1 MEGIVLT
8 AQTRSQC
15 CCYWLVCLFV
25 PLLVLVSG
33 CGGEPEVESTP
44 ERSAVEQG
52 IVCDRFEL
60 RWELDGTDL
69 LLAIDT
75 DLPDKG
81 ELSVSVRRTYYE
93 VGSDDAYSRDYFSE
107 FELVS
112 LWREP
117 RRIALDADAWKAD
130 LTAHQNQMA
139 AIGDDLAFEI
149 ARIEDSIQIRAVL
162 HTNQDDP
169 RFGGRGNSNLSGEA
183 TSRIGNGGSVLVEA
197 EAIVEFPLDGP
208 PPSSRSSRAPYDGLV
223 TGESYRLSRETPLM
237 PERRASGSLDF
248 LENTLSLPTGTII
261 RVEAVDRSGTELW
274 YHAALVENE
283 HMTGW
288 INSIALIGQQI
299 DRVE

>member
-1 MEGIVLT
+1 M
-8 AQTRSQC
+8 QC

-25 PLLVLVSG
+25 PLLVSG

-81 ELSVSVRRTYYE
+81 ELSVSVGRTYYE
-93 VGSDDAYSRDYFSE
+93 VGSDVAYSRRYFSE
-107 FELVS
+107 VELVS

-139 AIGDDLAFEI
+139 AFGDDLAFEI

-169 RFGGRGNSNLSGEA
+169 RFGGRGNPISPA
-183 TSRIGNGGSVLVEA
+183 K
-197 EAIVEFPLDGP
+197 P
-208 PPSSRSSRAPYDGLV
+208 
-223 TGESYRLSRETPLM
+223 RL
-237 PERRASGSLDF
+237 A
-248 LENTLSLPTGTII
+248 
-261 RVEAVDRSGTELW
+261 
-274 YHAALVENE
+274 
-283 HMTGW
+283 
-288 INSIALIGQQI
+288 
-299 DRVE
+299 